1 MRLLVLWGQFP
12 DMGRAQAGR
21 EIGYGQMEKLS
32 NLETLPAHG
41 FEVSCFPY
49 KIKYASVG
57 FVRAV
62 AIFEE
67 DV

>member
-1 MRLLVLWGQFP
+1 
-12 DMGRAQAGR
+12 MGRAQAGR